1 MECLGD
7 SFSYCAN
14 PTGAKTDWC
23 PTQLNADGSYTS
35 DLPFSWCEA
44 EVSRTRDFSAS
55 CVPEK
60 TTKTKCRLNSG
71 TPCNTNTHTITL
83 CRCSRR
89 ARRPSRVTRWP
100 APALLTGS
108 IGARTTASV
117 PTPTTGA
124 SSGAPRRRMRWV
136 VGSRVLFI
144 FQY

>member
-1 MECLGD
+1 MKCSGD

-44 EVSRTRDFSAS
+44 EVGTQENSDNNEAT
-55 CVPEK
+55 VLNNI
-60 TTKTKCRLNSG
+60 TT
-71 TPCNTNTHTITL
+71 

-89 ARRPSRVTRWP
+89 ARRPRRVTRWP

-108 IGARTTASV
+108 TGARTTASV
-117 PTPTTGA
+117 PTLTTGA
-124 SSGAPRRRMRWV
+124 SFGAPPRRMRWV
-136 VGSRVLFI
+136 AVLFYLIFSSGSRTSKPATKLGKL
-144 FQY
+144 

>member
-1 MECLGD
+1 MKCSGD

-44 EVSRTRDFSAS
+44 EVGTQENNDNNEATLFI
-55 CVPEK
+55 
-60 TTKTKCRLNSG
+60 TT
-71 TPCNTNTHTITL
+71 

-89 ARRPSRVTRWP
+89 ARRPRRATRWR

-108 IGARTTASV
+108 TGARTTASV
-117 PTPTTGA
+117 QTPTTGA

-136 VGSRVLFI
+136 AEFYFI
-144 FQY
+144 SKFKKKLYFSKADLVFKPATK